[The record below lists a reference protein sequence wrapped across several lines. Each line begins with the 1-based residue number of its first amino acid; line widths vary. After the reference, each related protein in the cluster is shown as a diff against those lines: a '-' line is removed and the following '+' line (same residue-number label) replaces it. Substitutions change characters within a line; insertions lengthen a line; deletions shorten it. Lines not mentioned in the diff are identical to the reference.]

1 MFTTGHDARLW
12 FPCVDSYCEPA
23 TWTIEV
29 TVEESLT
36 VIASG
41 ELVESTTNNEL
52 KTYRFHLS
60 TPAPAPFIGLAIG
73 FVLLNLIF
81 FHVDNRINFS

>member
-1 MFTTGHDARLW
+1 
-12 FPCVDSYCEPA
+12 
-23 TWTIEV
+23 V

-41 ELVESTTNNEL
+41 ELVECTTNNEL
-52 KTYRFHLS
+52 KTYRFYLS

-73 FVLLNLIF
+73 YF
-81 FHVDNRINFS
+81 FSKKIKSLSFQISDHSNQ